1 LEIKAC
7 PIAGCRSRKDIPG
20 RTLERWHLLN
30 SAESAILP
38 SGIPVPVNDNDR
50 QTGNQKKSQG
60 RSTEGAPV
68 LIHGD
73 DMIIPG
79 DVARNV
85 AGTDLPGATIHVF
98 CNPIIRELRFW
109 SPVSLP

>member
-1 LEIKAC
+1 MQRNGLDNRTC
-7 PIAGCRSRKDIPG
+7 PLAGYRSLKDIPG
-20 RTLERWHLLN
+20 RTLERWHLLH

-68 LIHGD
+68 LIHGE
-73 DMIIPG
+73 
-79 DVARNV
+79 R
-85 AGTDLPGATIHVF
+85 
-98 CNPIIRELRFW
+98 
-109 SPVSLP
+109 